1 MRGGAELLLR
11 AHQQVAALIGQ
22 MCRTVHCPQRP
33 ALHMHA
39 HSLQPRGALCGLCGP
54 SLTLPATLCCSHVA
68 RFVAFVAGSAEA
80 LLLFVT
86 LLDERLLERD
96 LFGRQIVW

>member
-1 MRGGAELLLR
+1 
-11 AHQQVAALIGQ
+11 
-22 MCRTVHCPQRP
+22 
-33 ALHMHA
+33 
-39 HSLQPRGALCGLCGP
+39 
-54 SLTLPATLCCSHVA
+54 VA

-96 LFGRQIVW
+96 LFGRQIVWCAPGGCVERVGRLGIAASAAAAACSGFVLV